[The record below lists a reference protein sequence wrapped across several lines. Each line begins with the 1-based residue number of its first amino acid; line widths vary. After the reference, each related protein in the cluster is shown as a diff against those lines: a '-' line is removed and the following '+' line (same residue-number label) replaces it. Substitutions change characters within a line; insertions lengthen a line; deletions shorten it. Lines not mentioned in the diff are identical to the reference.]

1 MAGGIEFDV
10 SGFMAS
16 MDALIASVDTATG
29 RAVTL
34 GAQVIEK
41 TSKESFGPAHSKGT
55 PKSSDKAQ
63 SVTGT
68 LRRSIHMTGVS
79 SLGGGTWRA
88 QVAPSTVYARRV
100 ELGFHGADSI
110 GRHFDQSAYPFMRP
124 GLDKARDELPAIF
137 EATWNA
143 AIHSL

>member
-1 MAGGIEFDV
+1 MPGGIEFDT

-16 MDALIASVDTATG
+16 LDRLMASVDDAT
-29 RAVTL
+29 REAVTL

-41 TSKESFGPAHSKGT
+41 TSKESFGPAHAKGT

-68 LRRSIHMTGVS
+68 LRRSIHMVGVS
-79 SLGGGTWRA
+79 SLGAGTWRS

-110 GRHFDQSAYPFMRP
+110 GRHYDQPGYAYMKP
-124 GLDKARDELPAIF
+124 GLDNARDKLPRIF

-143 AIHSL
+143 AMRV